1 MLFAENASV
10 VAYEVICILG
20 MFFSPYYYCIHI
32 FYLFGKVKML
42 TSVYMA
48 VVSNL
53 NQLLFLVFLSVAFFL
68 VFSML
73 TL

>member
-1 MLFAENASV
+1 
-10 VAYEVICILG
+10 